1 MSSRSLMASR
11 SLTCCR
17 APVLALFDHVVR
29 SLASALRSFLGSVSE
44 HVFQTFCGGD
54 VVLAGVV
61 LLAPAAGVPDLDTE
75 VDADDHDVAAESG
88 ELAQVLRDGDP
99 ALTVGGDGLR
109 PREER
114 ARGAA
119 LPLPPPRL
127 LQHR

>member
-1 MSSRSLMASR
+1 MSSRSPMSSR

-17 APVLALFDHVVR
+17 APVLALFDDVVRSLGRSLAGSFARWVVR

-54 VVLAGVV
+54 VVLARVV
-61 LLAPAAGVPDLDTE
+61 LLAPAAGVPDLDSE

-99 ALTVGGDGLR
+99 ALTVGGDG
-109 PREER
+109 
-114 ARGAA
+114 
-119 LPLPPPRL
+119 PPPPA
-127 LQHR
+127 